1 MELGLRERRAIITGA
16 SKGIGAATARA
27 LAAEGV
33 RVALIARDRDALASV
48 SASIGPAAV
57 IAHADLS
64 TADGVQRSVG
74 SCIEQLGGVDI
85 LVNNAGASPMGSFD
99 QITDAQ
105 WEESFNLKLM
115 GYVRCMRA
123 VLPSMRDQGRG
134 RIINVGGAAGL
145 RATPG
150 NTLAA
155 INAAIVH
162 LTRATSELVA
172 PDGVGV
178 VTLHPGPT
186 LTERLHT
193 VLSAGAAAAGVDV
206 EEFAA
211 TRVAPTLPKRRLGT
225 PEEVAAMITVL
236 ASDVADY
243 VTGGGLSVDGGAAVG
258 VVGG

>member
-1 MELGLRERRAIITGA
+1 MELGLRDRRAIITGA

-27 LAAEGV
+27 LAAEGA
-33 RVALIARDRDALASV
+33 RVALIARDRDRLASV
-48 SASIGPAAV
+48 
-57 IAHADLS
+57 AHAIGATAVAVPGDLS
-64 TADGVQRSVG
+64 TADGVSQSIG
-74 SCIEQLGGVDI
+74 ACIDRLGGVDI

-105 WEESFNLKLM
+105 WEDSFNLKLM
-115 GYVRCMRA
+115 GYIRCMRA
-123 VLPSMRDQGRG
+123 VLPSMRAQRRG
-134 RIINVGGAAGL
+134 RIISVGGAAGL
-145 RATPG
+145 RASPG
-150 NTLAA
+150 YTLAA
-155 INAAIVH
+155 FNAAIVH
-162 LTRATSELVA
+162 LTRSTSELVA

-193 VLSAGAAAAGVDV
+193 VLSAGAVAAGIDV

-243 VTGGGLSVDGGAAVG
+243 VTGGGLSVDGGAALG
-258 VVGG
+258 IVGG